1 MASRQFDAE
10 DAVLY
15 PLYVGGAAV
24 ATGVGSIQTLGI
36 DWSNT
41 ILDLGIGSLSV
52 ATGIMIGALIW
63 VLVTNDNSAVKK
75 AQRGDTK
82 ERVIFGATA
91 GFVLATV
98 FAPGLLDMIP
108 GLGSGGP
115 TAVATVAILAIG
127 YALLSWIH

>member
-1 MASRQFDAE
+1 MASKQFDAE

-41 ILDLGIGSLSV
+41 LLNLGVGEITVATAIMIGSLV
-52 ATGIMIGALIW
+52 W

-75 AQRGDTK
+75 AQRGDKK
-82 ERVIFGATA
+82 ERIIFGATG

-98 FAPGLLDMIP
+98 FAPGVLEMIP
-108 GLGSGGP
+108 GIGSGGP
-115 TAVATVAILAIG
+115 TAIATVGILAIG
-127 YALLSWIH
+127 YGLLSWIH